1 MQEEDH
7 ETDVPI
13 HRPGRE
19 YPPPSASRPSGTPA
33 WTASSVLPQV
43 EASGH
48 RAASGEHR
56 KNDIPCEATA
66 GVNAEVVGNALATKP
81 VPKMG
86 LGASPACSS
95 QDSPASG
102 SGSLKRRRDGSA
114 SPAAAGSTRIIDD
127 KSASLSSIDISSP
140 SNPHQSVAGT
150 GASPSGA
157 WYGQQAV
164 GWQTL
169 AELRQSLQAD
179 PSMQGGECKPV
190 RVKGFVRSAVKFH
203 KNPLSIDVEVPV
215 VCPFVA
221 LQCSHSP
228 QQLKVTSDCL
238 RTLHV

>member
-19 YPPPSASRPSGTPA
+19 YPPPSASRPSGTST
-33 WTASSVLPQV
+33 WTASSILPQV

-48 RAASGEHR
+48 RAASGEDR
-56 KNDIPCEATA
+56 KNDAPCEATA
-66 GVNAEVVGNALATKP
+66 SINAEVVGSALATQP

-86 LGASPACSS
+86 LGATPACSW

-102 SGSLKRRRDGSA
+102 PGSLKRRRDSSA
-114 SPAAAGSTRIIDD
+114 SPATAGSTKIIDG
-127 KSASLSSIDISSP
+127 KSASLSSIDIFSP
-140 SNPHQSVAGT
+140 SSSHQSVAGT

-179 PSMQGGECKPV
+179 PKMQGGECKPV

-203 KNPLSIDVEVPV
+203 KNPVSIDVEVPV
-215 VCPFVA
+215 VRLLVP
-221 LQCSHSP
+221 LQCSHSL
-228 QQLKVTSDCL
+228 QQLKVNRDCL